1 MRYQEEFGRPIANHG
16 ITLVPGD
23 CVYVDLNADG
33 EINSNDATRDIG
45 YTDMP
50 EYTAGLNTGFS
61 WKNFDFSMQ
70 WTGAWNVDRMLD
82 EFRRPLGD
90 TNEKDCCFISMIQR
104 GVHRLIHSLLNSRVL
119 LACMLP
125 IIMQGLTCI

>member
-1 MRYQEEFGRPIANHG
+1 M
-16 ITLVPGD
+16 PGD

-70 WTGAWNVDRMLD
+70 WTGALECGSDV
-82 EFRRPLGD
+82 RR
-90 TNEKDCCFISMIQR
+90 IQTSV
-104 GVHRLIHSLLNSRVL
+104 G
-119 LACMLP
+119 
-125 IIMQGLTCI
+125 